1 MTKIHGTETD
11 ELLREFY
18 ALDLGRERYFDR
30 DGKVSQMSI
39 KNIPH
44 GLIKDAL
51 PRVSSA
57 LTQVLDDQSS
67 SGAGRPFSW
76 KQDLCSVDPDLV
88 SYLGMTTCMD
98 GVGMS
103 KSMTWVLS
111 KIGRR
116 IELEVW
122 AKELQEYDSSLAERI
137 DTKVTRDHSSERYRL
152 KAAKAIAR
160 KGGFERNSW
169 TDERR
174 VKCAA
179 PVLNAVL
186 EFSNVFEIWKIV
198 VSGKTQRSI
207 GLTGDASLLIS
218 ELQSAEAWCSPVF
231 SPMIV
236 PPRPWTAI
244 DTGSYIDDAV
254 RAQVDLV
261 RFASPWQKR
270 YLKKRDISNE
280 PYIKALN
287 AIQATPFIINED
299 ILDAVTWAWTNDIP
313 IPSFPRRAYIER
325 PEFPENWSFLDPAD
339 KKLWRITA
347 RDVVVRNRQIDG
359 ARAVMMQ
366 DLNTANS
373 LVPFEKFYLPH
384 NFDFRGRVYPIPHF
398 CHHRDSHVKAMFYF
412 ADAEPVTQEG
422 ARWLAIHC
430 ANTGDFNKISK
441 QGFDERELWTQVN
454 RDKIISVAEDW
465 KATVDYWSQA
475 DKPFE
480 FLAACIEMTAYWQA
494 EEAGEEFY
502 SGLPVALDGTNS
514 GIQHFSA
521 LGRNTD
527 DAKLVNLVPAD
538 KPQDIY
544 QRVADEV
551 IKQINDDEPCE
562 EAEAWKSYGITRKTV
577 KRNVM
582 TYGYSSKQ
590 YGFFE
595 QIREDLMTPLTDKVL
610 LKQLD
615 KHPFGEDHG
624 YDAAKYLSK
633 HSWEAVNK
641 VISSAQEGMAF
652 FQQLC
657 GALAHESKHMNWITP
672 SGFPAA
678 QFYPSNK
685 HKKIKIYMYD
695 REAQMPVRS
704 QVTLREQDRS
714 KVDKRKSKTAVSPNV
729 IHSLDSA
736 HLLRTVLH
744 CKEESDDMSFFL
756 IHDSF
761 ATTPAR
767 TQRMYENIR
776 KTFID
781 IYDTEN
787 WYQNLLQQAQAQL
800 EKPESGRVPE
810 APTVGDLDLKQI
822 ANSKYCFS

>member
-18 ALDLGRERYFDR
+18 SLDQGREKYFDR
-30 DGKVSQMSI
+30 DGKVTQMSI

-44 GLIKDAL
+44 RLIKDSLPNVSAAL
-51 PRVSSA
+51 S
-57 LTQVLDDQSS
+57 QVVGDQSS
-67 SGAGRPFSW
+67 AGAGRPFAW
-76 KQDLCSVDPDLV
+76 KQDLSSVDLDLV

-98 GVGMS
+98 GVGMN

-111 KIGRR
+111 KIGKR

-122 AKELQEYDSSLAERI
+122 AKELREFDPKLSERI
-137 DTKVTRDHSSERYRL
+137 NTKVTKDHSSERYRL
-152 KAAKAIAR
+152 KAASAIAR
-160 KGGFERNSW
+160 KGGFERAKW

-179 PVLNAVL
+179 PVLNAIL
-186 EFSNVFEIWKIV
+186 EFSGVFEIWSIV
-198 VSGKTQRSI
+198 KSAKTIRSI

-218 ELQSAEAWCSPVF
+218 ELQAAEAWCSPVF

-236 PPRPWTAI
+236 PPRNWEGL
-244 DTGSYIDDAV
+244 DTGAYIDDAL
-254 RAQVDLV
+254 RAQVELV
-261 RFASPWQKR
+261 RFASPWQKK
-270 YLKKRDISNE
+270 YIKKRDISNE
-280 PYIKALN
+280 PYVKALN

-299 ILDAVTWAWTNDIP
+299 ILEAVTWAWTEDIS
-313 IPSFPRRAYIER
+313 IPSFPRRAYIQR
-325 PEFPENWSFLDPAD
+325 PEFPENWDFLDPSD

-412 ADAEPVTQEG
+412 ADADAVTQED

-441 QGFDERELWTQVN
+441 QGFAERELWTEMN

-465 KATVDYWSQA
+465 KATVEYWTQA

-480 FLAACIEMTAYWQA
+480 FLAACIEMTGYWQA
-494 EEAGEEFY
+494 EESGDVFV

-521 LGRNTD
+521 LARNTE
-527 DAKLVNLVPAD
+527 DATLVNLVPAD

-551 IKQINDDEPCE
+551 ISQLDDDPCH
-562 EAEAWKSYGITRKTV
+562 EADQWKDFGISRKTV

-610 LKQLD
+610 LKELD
-615 KHPFGEDHG
+615 EHPFGEDHG
-624 YDAAKYLSK
+624 YAAAKYLSR
-633 HSWEAVNK
+633 HSWDAVNK

-657 GALAHESKHMNWITP
+657 GALAHEGKHMNWITP

-704 QVTLREQDRS
+704 QITLREQDWSR
-714 KVDKRKSKTAVSPNV
+714 VDKRKSKTAVSPNV

-736 HLLRTVLH
+736 HLLRTVLD
-744 CKEESDDMSFFL
+744 CKNDSDDMSFFL

-761 ATTPAR
+761 ATTAAR
-767 TQRMYENIR
+767 TQTMYETIR

-787 WYQNLLQQAQAQL
+787 WYENLLQQAQSQL

-810 APTVGDLDLKQI
+810 TPQQGGLDLKQV
-822 ANSKYCFS
+822 AESKYCFS